1 MITTHGFNRLQQ
13 VIFYIVTRV
22 QSGVAVNSL
31 QKSCSSSV
39 LEENIEI
46 CYLVCCLVVLVIG
59 YERVMN
65 IHDLNSV
72 VFMNAP

>member
-31 QKSCSSSV
+31 QKSCSSLV

-46 CYLVCCLVVLVIG
+46 CLLVAVL
-59 YERVMN
+59 
-65 IHDLNSV
+65 L
-72 VFMNAP
+72 F